1 MKRIFDFVA
10 SLIGFFLLIPVLLV
24 CSILIVVDD
33 GFPILFKQKRVGRY
47 GRDFNLF
54 KFRTMIVKREAEKG
68 SFDVGSS
75 ARVTSI
81 GRLLRK
87 TKLDEL
93 PQLWNVIRGD
103 MSLVG
108 PRPEVRKWV
117 DVYPEEWER
126 VHTVRPGITDS
137 ASIKF
142 RNEEEI
148 LSCSDKPE
156 QTYCDVILPQKLSL
170 YTDYVNSR
178 TFWGDIKIIFQ
189 TLWAVISK

>member
-1 MKRIFDFVA
+1 MD
-10 SLIGFFLLIPVLLV
+10 L
-24 CSILIVVDD
+24 
-33 GFPILFKQKRVGRY
+33 
-47 GRDFNLF
+47 
-54 KFRTMIVKREAEKG
+54 
-68 SFDVGSS
+68 
-75 ARVTSI
+75 
-81 GRLLRK
+81 
-87 TKLDEL
+87 
-93 PQLWNVIRGD
+93 
-103 MSLVG
+103 
-108 PRPEVRKWV
+108 
-117 DVYPEEWER
+117 WER